1 MVSKAKKSTRKPRA
15 SKAKKTTTA
24 PTPSLAP
31 TAAPPAPTKAPVK
44 TVSKA
49 TPAKASAKATPAK
62 DESTLADAFV
72 HVLGQLTS
80 LRSQL
85 THITG
90 QVRVLAK
97 RADRELRAAQK
108 ASRKR
113 SSKSGTRAP
122 SGFVKPTRISKELAA
137 FLGKDWGTEM
147 ARTQVTREINAYIR
161 AHNLQDPKNGRR
173 ILADTKLRKL
183 LKLQKSDELTYFNL
197 QRYMSPHFAKAS
209 ATKALAAAAAVAAAV
224 AEAVAKS
231 S

>member
-1 MVSKAKKSTRKPRA
+1 MVSKAKKPARKPRA
-15 SKAKKTTTA
+15 TKAKKTTKAAAA
-24 PTPSLAP
+24 P
-31 TAAPPAPTKAPVK
+31 AAPPAAPAQKAAKKTPV
-44 TVSKA
+44 
-49 TPAKASAKATPAK
+49 K

-85 THITG
+85 TNITG
-90 QVRVLAK
+90 QVRTLAK

-108 ASRKR
+108 AGKKR

-197 QRYMSPHFAKAS
+197 QRYMSPHFAKATAKAS
-209 ATKALAAAAAVAAAV
+209 ATK
-224 AEAVAKS
+224 S